1 MYYLNQ
7 KCIRYL
13 GNRIQ
18 SKVHRIGTYEINK
31 ISLSFF
37 SDRIYIKNNEYD
49 GLTLVY
55 QKKKK
60 RNSYLF
66 KKAVLVSIFS
76 LVTTAFL
83 LSILLLIFFSIQD
96 RFFWVIFF
104 SLRKLEQ
111 FGIENDIWRLDRVQ
125 NLCEFKKNFCMIFE
139 LKTFQ

>member
-96 RFFWVIFF
+96 RFF
-104 SLRKLEQ
+104 
-111 FGIENDIWRLDRVQ
+111 
-125 NLCEFKKNFCMIFE
+125 
-139 LKTFQ
+139 